1 MPSDYNAGQVIP
13 NTTTAGTNLL
23 TNATV
28 LVQIPSSAVPMNG
41 GSIQYTIPKTTMTKT
56 TPYII
61 STTAAPNAAAT
72 QTKMSVQTITSDVF
86 ESMIESEPSKVM
98 MPETVSASE
107 DQVILDSEEDS
118 GTLTDDLDETKFL
131 VPKSDAKD
139 AHKKKYITQAKP
151 VRPEYPFICSCGKSY
166 KIKGSLKR
174 HQSYECGVT
183 PSLTCEYCTHKSKY
197 KSDLRKHILQKHA
210 HIDSYSS
217 TILDKSSSSSF
228 SQQLH

>member
-1 MPSDYNAGQVIP
+1 
-13 NTTTAGTNLL
+13 
-23 TNATV
+23 
-28 LVQIPSSAVPMNG
+28 
-41 GSIQYTIPKTTMTKT
+41 MTKT
-56 TPYII
+56 TPYIL
-61 STTAAPNAAAT
+61 STTAPPTAAAT
-72 QTKMSVQTITSDVF
+72 QTKMSVQTISSEVF
-86 ESMIESEPSKVM
+86 ESIIDTDGPKVM
-98 MPETVSASE
+98 IPEEISAPE

-139 AHKKKYITQAKP
+139 APKKKYITQSKPAK
-151 VRPEYPFICSCGKSY
+151 PEYPFVCSCGKSY

-210 HIDSYSS
+210 HIDPYVNS
-217 TILDKSSSSSF
+217 TILDKSSSSF